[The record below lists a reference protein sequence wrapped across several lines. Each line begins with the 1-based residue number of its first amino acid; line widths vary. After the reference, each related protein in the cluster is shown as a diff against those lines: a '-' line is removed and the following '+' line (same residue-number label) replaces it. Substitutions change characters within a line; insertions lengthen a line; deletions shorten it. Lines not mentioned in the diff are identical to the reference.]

1 MTECTEKEKMIA
13 GELYFSPDPEL
24 VADRKFAREQM
35 HLINRETDEVI
46 KEQLLKETFGQ
57 VAGRIYIEPN
67 VRFDYGYNISVGKN
81 FYANYDCT
89 FLDVCP
95 ITFGDNC
102 MLAPNVRLF
111 TASHPLHP
119 VKRNSGLEY
128 GAPITIG
135 DNVWIGGSAVILPGV
150 RLGNNVVVGAGSVV
164 TKSFPDN
171 VVIAGNPARIIKT
184 IDVGETSEAASQS
197 VTADPT
203 VEIAAIDQQRA
214 TIDAI
219 DRELT
224 ELLEKRMTAVS
235 EILQWKKQEQTAV
248 LDESREEAVL
258 NNVRQSVSNKAFE
271 ETIVATFE
279 SIMEH
284 SRAYQKNQLEG

>member
-1 MTECTEKEKMIA
+1 MTERTEKEKMIA

-35 HLINRETDEVI
+35 NLINQEVDSVI

-57 VAGRIYIEPN
+57 VAGHIYIEPN

-81 FYANYDCT
+81 FYANYDCVL
-89 FLDVCP
+89 LDVCP

-135 DNVWIGGSAVILPGV
+135 NNAWIGGGAVILPGV
-150 RLGNNVVVGAGSVV
+150 QLGDNVVVGAGSVV

-171 VVIAGNPARIIKT
+171 VVLAGNPARVVKEI
-184 IDVGETSEAASQS
+184 ELSESPEE
-197 VTADPT
+197 PT
-203 VEIAAIDQQRA
+203 EIEQQRSAID
-214 TIDAI
+214 TI
-219 DRELT
+219 DREIT
-224 ELLEKRMTAVS
+224 KLLEKRMTAVN
-235 EILQWKKQEQTAV
+235 EIVQWKKKENTAV
-248 LDESREEAVL
+248 LDESREETVLTNIRQAVT
-258 NNVRQSVSNKAFE
+258 NKAFE

-279 SIMEH
+279 SIMAH
-284 SRAYQKNQLEG
+284 SRAYQKDQLEE

>member
-1 MTECTEKEKMIA
+1 MTERTEKEKMIA

-35 HLINRETDEVI
+35 HLINRESEPMI

-81 FYANYDCT
+81 FYANYDCI

-128 GAPITIG
+128 GAPITVG
-135 DNVWIGGSAVILPGV
+135 DNVWIGGGAVILPGV
-150 RLGNNVVVGAGSVV
+150 RLGDNVVVGAGSVV

-184 IDVGETSEAASQS
+184 I
-197 VTADPT
+197 
-203 VEIAAIDQQRA
+203 
-214 TIDAI
+214 
-219 DRELT
+219 
-224 ELLEKRMTAVS
+224 
-235 EILQWKKQEQTAV
+235 
-248 LDESREEAVL
+248 ES
-258 NNVRQSVSNKAFE
+258 
-271 ETIVATFE
+271 
-279 SIMEH
+279 
-284 SRAYQKNQLEG
+284 